1 MGLEGL
7 VGGQSQKNFFGPFG
21 PQLIW
26 SKNKGPLGGLPWIR
40 HWIFPPNVACFF
52 LSVNSVRIGQNLLNE
67 LPKMQSKRSILA
79 DFANYHLNSL
89 NGKLNGSRKNN
100 IDRKSV
106 V

>member
-1 MGLEGL
+1 MADPDMTFRWGGGGV

-40 HWIFPPNVACFF
+40 HWIFPPNVAYFF

-67 LPKMQSKRSILA
+67 LPIKKI
-79 DFANYHLNSL
+79 Y
-89 NGKLNGSRKNN
+89 SR
-100 IDRKSV
+100 
-106 V
+106 